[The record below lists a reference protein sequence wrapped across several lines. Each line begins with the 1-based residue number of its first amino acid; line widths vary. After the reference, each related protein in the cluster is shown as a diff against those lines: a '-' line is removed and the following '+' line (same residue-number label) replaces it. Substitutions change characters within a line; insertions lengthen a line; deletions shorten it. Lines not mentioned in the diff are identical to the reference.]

1 MKKQRFSPI
10 FFSLWLLVALGWSAG
25 AHAQQVLVS
34 NLGQA
39 DFATASP
46 IASLLGVFDHA
57 QQFTTGSNSA
67 GYRLNSVEIEFGRL
81 DAGFPFSVSIRTN
94 ASGSPGTVVGT
105 LANPSYTAFTTDTV
119 LKFTAAGD
127 GIALAAST
135 SYFLVLDV
143 TGDSGSNFATW
154 RVTTSMSEDSGG
166 ASGWSIADL
175 HRLLQ
180 NVADAAWVNNVVT
193 STLKIRI
200 NGSAVTLPTV
210 TIARVATPVTE
221 GAAARF
227 TVSRTGATTAAL
239 AVQVS
244 VSENSAGGQNFVAST
259 NEGTKSVSI
268 PMGSASAV
276 YSVATVGDAID
287 EPDGAVTVTV
297 ASGSGYSV
305 GSPSTASVTVN
316 DDDLPVVTITS
327 GASSVTEGT
336 AASFTVTRAGLTTA
350 ALTVNVNVAD
360 VAGSDFVA
368 SDDEGAD
375 TVTIQAGQASA
386 AYSVAT
392 VADSVV
398 EASGNVIVTVSTGTG
413 YTVGSPPSANV
424 MVNDDDTAAVL
435 INGADSNITLS
446 VGEDRG
452 TATYTIRLDSQPSH
466 SVTVTVSS
474 ATDTAARVNKAGG
487 SAGKTQTLTFT
498 PSGTGAWN
506 VAQTITVTGVNN
518 TSDDANNRRTSLITH
533 TAASSDANYSGIT
546 PIPTVTVTVT
556 DDDTPELTVSAQ
568 GGVTTVNENGAAAT
582 IIVTSNI
589 QVDGSIDYGQPSV
602 STGGAVS
609 ADETTIAGG
618 NTSNTYTVSA
628 SDNNRDE
635 ADWSITTGIAA
646 GTGYTLGSP
655 SAVMLTVR
663 DDDPTVVSLAGGGR
677 VFEGEGTTFTVTLG
691 RDLAAGEIID
701 VPLAITGAGI
711 TPSDWRLAL
720 ASGMGLNTGVTL
732 NDANTA
738 TPQLRFAGAGART
751 ATLTLTAEAGSG
763 GKTIRVELGPD
774 GSGANGFDRSG
785 LGTNVGGGA
794 NPHATALRIMLVVT
808 ADTVVNDR
816 DFLAFVRA
824 PGETSAS
831 RRTEGSRLTLSVHR
845 IAFTSDNNNLH
856 TPDDWGFRLC
866 FTGAA
871 TPGAD
876 FSVSHG
882 GGRTSLDQEGCTRTN
897 SAEDGTALPARLSV
911 ARFYIKLLHDDLDE
925 GDERVVATLTRTIN
939 TGVSGQGLSE
949 FRFTISEPPLI
960 DKVRHYITEIWHGY
974 DHVLRWQRVLF
985 ALSDG
990 SEGEGPAMTAAEAQ
1004 DYANRGMTRWVPV
1017 AAALSPLQTQSAS
1030 PDDEIEGEA
1039 PADDDTPS
1047 DSETPV
1053 EPVEAQDAFV
1063 PDAALIANI
1072 RAWRSETHHG
1082 QAHVDRWTRVLI
1094 AFKVET
1100 GSLAPMSAT
1109 EAQTYADK
1117 GWTRWEPVVA
1127 ALKAMQAD
1135 MQQEEAAASEQD
1147 DAPPPTPALSV
1158 SDASGAE
1165 GATMK
1170 FTITL
1175 SPAATDTVN
1184 VWVSTRESQPVS
1196 AQMNRD
1202 YQHNGWWLTFKPGE
1216 TEKHRWIYAF
1226 DDAHEDSGETF
1237 EFALSRARGA
1247 VIADAVGIGTITN
1260 DDPLPAA
1267 YLARFG
1273 RTVAEQALGG
1283 IAARMEA
1290 PRERGLQGN
1299 FAGYSLS
1306 FGTSVPDT
1314 EGHATAHGE
1323 ILTPIP
1329 STGFADDRHGRDH
1342 GPQGLTLRDALLAS
1356 SFSLT
1361 SADGVF
1367 GGSAALWGRSSQGR
1381 FAGRDGGLAL
1391 DGETSTSM
1399 LGADYARGRWL
1410 AGLAVAVSASEGNH
1424 HVSGAAG
1431 GEGDGQIETSLTAVL
1446 PYASMQVSERFKV
1459 WGALGSGVGEVRLAP
1474 ALGGSY
1480 RADTFWRMAAAGL
1493 RGELMPATDAGP
1505 ALVIVSDAMWAQTRS
1520 EDAPSL
1526 GASDAAVTGFKFG
1539 LEGSWQ
1545 LSTANGARFVPRLEA
1560 GLRHDGGDAETGLG
1574 VELGGGLSWSAPAL
1588 GLILDLAGRSL
1599 LTHEDNGFKDE
1610 GISIS
1615 LAFDPAPTTHRGL
1628 SFTLRQDYGSRSQG
1642 GLDALFASAPLA
1654 YSAASEAAGRW
1665 TMEAAWGVP
1674 VFGGRFTG
1682 SPHAGFGRSGL
1693 ARDFRLG
1700 WRLVSEAESAQH
1712 LSFGLQAMRQES
1724 GMSRPEHM
1732 IGLEASLR
1740 W

>member
-1 MKKQRFSPI
+1 MRWISKSNSRGWRISPALLPLGL
-10 FFSLWLLVALGWSAG
+10 SLLFGWSAG
-25 AHAQQVLVS
+25 ASAQQVLVS

-67 GYRLNSVEIEFGRL
+67 GYRLSSVEIEFGRL

-105 LANPSYTAFTTDTV
+105 LANPSYTAFTSDTV
-119 LKFTAAGD
+119 LTFSAGGN

-143 TGDSGSNFATW
+143 TSDSGSNFATW

-175 HRLLQ
+175 HRFRQ
-180 NVADAAWVNNVVT
+180 NVADAAWTNNLVR
-193 STLKIRI
+193 SSLKLRI

-227 TVSRTGATTAAL
+227 TVSRTGATTGAL

-244 VSENSAGGQNFVAST
+244 VSENSAGGRNFVAST
-259 NEGTKSVSI
+259 NEGAKSVSI

-287 EPDGAVTVTV
+287 EPDGEVTVTL
-297 ASGSGYSV
+297 ASGSGYTV

-316 DDDLPVVTITS
+316 DDDLPVVTITN

-392 VADSVV
+392 VADRVV
-398 EASGNVIVTVSTGTG
+398 EASGNMIVTVSTGTG

-466 SVTVTVSS
+466 SVTVTASS

-677 VFEGEGTTFTVTLG
+677 VFEGDGTTFTVTLG

-701 VPLAITGAGI
+701 VPLAITGAGV

-738 TPQLRFAGAGART
+738 TPQLRFAGAGARA
-751 ATLTLTAEAGSG
+751 ATLTLTAEADSGS
-763 GKTIRVELGPD
+763 KTIRVELGPD

-794 NPHATALRIMLVVT
+794 DPHATALRIMLVVT

-925 GDERVVATLTRTIN
+925 GDERVVATLSRTIN
-939 TGVSGQGLSE
+939 TGISGQGLSE
-949 FRFTISEPPLI
+949 YRFTIGEPPLI
-960 DKVRHYITEIWHGY
+960 DKVRHYASEIWHGY
-974 DHVLRWQRVLF
+974 DYVLRWQRVLYT
-985 ALSDG
+985 LSG
-990 SEGEGPAMTAAEAQ
+990 GAEGESPAMTAAEAQ
-1004 DYANRGMTRWVPV
+1004 GFAERGWARWVPV
-1017 AAALSPLQTQSAS
+1017 AVALTALESAQASEPAAEPEPQSKPEPESAPEPEPEPVACVSPELRSDVEDYSRETWQGEAHVERWLRVLQTFAGTANDATIMLSA
-1030 PDDEIEGEA
+1030 
-1039 PADDDTPS
+1039 
-1047 DSETPV
+1047 
-1053 EPVEAQDAFV
+1053 EAQ
-1063 PDAALIANI
+1063 
-1072 RAWRSETHHG
+1072 S
-1082 QAHVDRWTRVLI
+1082 
-1094 AFKVET
+1094 
-1100 GSLAPMSAT
+1100 
-1109 EAQTYADK
+1109 YADK
-1117 GWTRWEPVVA
+1117 GWTRWEPI
-1127 ALKAMQAD
+1127 
-1135 MQQEEAAASEQD
+1135 AAAIQCLE
-1147 DAPPPTPALSV
+1147 A
-1158 SDASGAE
+1158 
-1165 GATMK
+1165 
-1170 FTITL
+1170 
-1175 SPAATDTVN
+1175 
-1184 VWVSTRESQPVS
+1184 RS
-1196 AQMNRD
+1196 AQ
-1202 YQHNGWWLTFKPGE
+1202 
-1216 TEKHRWIYAF
+1216 
-1226 DDAHEDSGETF
+1226 
-1237 EFALSRARGA
+1237 
-1247 VIADAVGIGTITN
+1247 
-1260 DDPLPAA
+1260 
-1267 YLARFG
+1267 
-1273 RTVAEQALGG
+1273 
-1283 IAARMEA
+1283 
-1290 PRERGLQGN
+1290 
-1299 FAGYSLS
+1299 
-1306 FGTSVPDT
+1306 
-1314 EGHATAHGE
+1314 
-1323 ILTPIP
+1323 
-1329 STGFADDRHGRDH
+1329 
-1342 GPQGLTLRDALLAS
+1342 
-1356 SFSLT
+1356 
-1361 SADGVF
+1361 
-1367 GGSAALWGRSSQGR
+1367 
-1381 FAGRDGGLAL
+1381 
-1391 DGETSTSM
+1391 
-1399 LGADYARGRWL
+1399 
-1410 AGLAVAVSASEGNH
+1410 
-1424 HVSGAAG
+1424 
-1431 GEGDGQIETSLTAVL
+1431 
-1446 PYASMQVSERFKV
+1446 
-1459 WGALGSGVGEVRLAP
+1459 
-1474 ALGGSY
+1474 
-1480 RADTFWRMAAAGL
+1480 
-1493 RGELMPATDAGP
+1493 
-1505 ALVIVSDAMWAQTRS
+1505 
-1520 EDAPSL
+1520 
-1526 GASDAAVTGFKFG
+1526 
-1539 LEGSWQ
+1539 
-1545 LSTANGARFVPRLEA
+1545 
-1560 GLRHDGGDAETGLG
+1560 
-1574 VELGGGLSWSAPAL
+1574 
-1588 GLILDLAGRSL
+1588 
-1599 LTHEDNGFKDE
+1599 
-1610 GISIS
+1610 
-1615 LAFDPAPTTHRGL
+1615 
-1628 SFTLRQDYGSRSQG
+1628 
-1642 GLDALFASAPLA
+1642 
-1654 YSAASEAAGRW
+1654 
-1665 TMEAAWGVP
+1665 
-1674 VFGGRFTG
+1674 
-1682 SPHAGFGRSGL
+1682 
-1693 ARDFRLG
+1693 
-1700 WRLVSEAESAQH
+1700 
-1712 LSFGLQAMRQES
+1712 
-1724 GMSRPEHM
+1724 
-1732 IGLEASLR
+1732 
-1740 W
+1740 

>member
-1 MKKQRFSPI
+1 MRWISKSNSRGWRISPALLPLGL
-10 FFSLWLLVALGWSAG
+10 SLLFGWPFG
-25 AHAQQVLVS
+25 AHAQQALVS
-34 NLGQA
+34 NLGQT
-39 DFATASP
+39 DHATPSI
-46 IASLLGVFDHA
+46 IASTILTSALDHA

-67 GYRLNSVEIEFGRL
+67 GYLLNSVEIEFNRL
-81 DAGFPFSVSIRTN
+81 DAGIPFSVSIRTN
-94 ASGSPGTVVGT
+94 ASGSPGTLVGT
-105 LANPSYTAFTTDTV
+105 LPNPSYTAFTTDTV
-119 LKFTAAGD
+119 LTFSAGGD
-127 GIALAAST
+127 GIALAANT
-135 SYFLVLDV
+135 AYFLVLDV
-143 TGDSGSNFATW
+143 TGDTGSNFAYW
-154 RVTTSMSEDSGG
+154 QVTTSMSEDSGG
-166 ASGWSIADL
+166 ASGWSIADM
-175 HRLLQ
+175 HRYRP
-180 NVADAAWVNNVVT
+180 NTAEGAWTNNLVR
-193 STLKIRI
+193 SSLKIRI

-227 TVSRTGATTAAL
+227 TVSRTGATTGAL

-244 VSENSAGGQNFVAST
+244 VSENSAGGRNFVAST
-259 NEGTKSVSI
+259 NEGAKSVSI

-297 ASGSGYSV
+297 ASGSGYTV

-316 DDDLPVVTITS
+316 DDDLPVVTITN

-392 VADSVV
+392 VADRVV

-466 SVTVTVSS
+466 NVTVTVSS
-474 ATDTAARVNKAGG
+474 ASENTATVNKAGG

-546 PIPTVTVTVT
+546 IPTATVTVT

-635 ADWSITTGIAA
+635 ADWTLTTGIAA

-751 ATLTLTAEAGSG
+751 ATLTLTAEASSG

-794 NPHATALRIMLVVT
+794 DPHATALRIMLVVT

-960 DKVRHYITEIWHGY
+960 DKVRHYASEIWRGY
-974 DHVLRWQRVLF
+974 DYVLRWQRVLYT
-985 ALSDG
+985 LSG
-990 SEGEGPAMTAAEAQ
+990 GAEGESPAMTAAEAQ
-1004 DYANRGMTRWVPV
+1004 SLANQGWARWGPV
-1017 AAALSPLQTQSAS
+1017 AAALTALESAQASEPAAEPEPQSQPEPESEPAPEPEPVACVSPELRSDVEDYSRETWQGEAHVERWLRVLQTFAGTANDATIMLSA
-1030 PDDEIEGEA
+1030 
-1039 PADDDTPS
+1039 
-1047 DSETPV
+1047 
-1053 EPVEAQDAFV
+1053 EAQ
-1063 PDAALIANI
+1063 
-1072 RAWRSETHHG
+1072 S
-1082 QAHVDRWTRVLI
+1082 
-1094 AFKVET
+1094 
-1100 GSLAPMSAT
+1100 
-1109 EAQTYADK
+1109 YADK
-1117 GWTRWEPVVA
+1117 GWTRWEPV
-1127 ALKAMQAD
+1127 
-1135 MQQEEAAASEQD
+1135 AAAIQCFE
-1147 DAPPPTPALSV
+1147 A
-1158 SDASGAE
+1158 
-1165 GATMK
+1165 
-1170 FTITL
+1170 
-1175 SPAATDTVN
+1175 
-1184 VWVSTRESQPVS
+1184 RS
-1196 AQMNRD
+1196 AQ
-1202 YQHNGWWLTFKPGE
+1202 
-1216 TEKHRWIYAF
+1216 
-1226 DDAHEDSGETF
+1226 
-1237 EFALSRARGA
+1237 
-1247 VIADAVGIGTITN
+1247 
-1260 DDPLPAA
+1260 
-1267 YLARFG
+1267 
-1273 RTVAEQALGG
+1273 
-1283 IAARMEA
+1283 
-1290 PRERGLQGN
+1290 
-1299 FAGYSLS
+1299 
-1306 FGTSVPDT
+1306 
-1314 EGHATAHGE
+1314 
-1323 ILTPIP
+1323 
-1329 STGFADDRHGRDH
+1329 
-1342 GPQGLTLRDALLAS
+1342 
-1356 SFSLT
+1356 
-1361 SADGVF
+1361 
-1367 GGSAALWGRSSQGR
+1367 
-1381 FAGRDGGLAL
+1381 
-1391 DGETSTSM
+1391 
-1399 LGADYARGRWL
+1399 
-1410 AGLAVAVSASEGNH
+1410 
-1424 HVSGAAG
+1424 
-1431 GEGDGQIETSLTAVL
+1431 
-1446 PYASMQVSERFKV
+1446 
-1459 WGALGSGVGEVRLAP
+1459 
-1474 ALGGSY
+1474 
-1480 RADTFWRMAAAGL
+1480 
-1493 RGELMPATDAGP
+1493 
-1505 ALVIVSDAMWAQTRS
+1505 
-1520 EDAPSL
+1520 
-1526 GASDAAVTGFKFG
+1526 
-1539 LEGSWQ
+1539 
-1545 LSTANGARFVPRLEA
+1545 
-1560 GLRHDGGDAETGLG
+1560 
-1574 VELGGGLSWSAPAL
+1574 
-1588 GLILDLAGRSL
+1588 
-1599 LTHEDNGFKDE
+1599 
-1610 GISIS
+1610 
-1615 LAFDPAPTTHRGL
+1615 
-1628 SFTLRQDYGSRSQG
+1628 
-1642 GLDALFASAPLA
+1642 
-1654 YSAASEAAGRW
+1654 
-1665 TMEAAWGVP
+1665 
-1674 VFGGRFTG
+1674 
-1682 SPHAGFGRSGL
+1682 
-1693 ARDFRLG
+1693 
-1700 WRLVSEAESAQH
+1700 
-1712 LSFGLQAMRQES
+1712 
-1724 GMSRPEHM
+1724 
-1732 IGLEASLR
+1732 
-1740 W
+1740 